1 MAPRT
6 VAVLPDA
13 ETAALHARVVTR
25 GTRATVLSLLVP
37 VVLIVG
43 VVVGDVRLGGSNWP
57 VLGIVLTA
65 SSPAVGGAWLWRR
78 RRPVRGG

>member
-1 MAPRT
+1 MAHRT
-6 VAVLPDA
+6 VVGVPHA
-13 ETAALHARVVTR
+13 ETAAPHAQVVTR

-37 VVLIVG
+37 VVLI
-43 VVVGDVRLGGSNWP
+43 VGDVRLGGSNWP